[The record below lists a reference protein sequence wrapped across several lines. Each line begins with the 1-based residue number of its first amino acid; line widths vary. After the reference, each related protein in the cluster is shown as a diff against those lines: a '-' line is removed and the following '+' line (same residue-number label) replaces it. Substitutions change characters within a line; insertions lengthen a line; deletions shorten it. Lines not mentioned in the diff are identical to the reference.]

1 VQETNRFASQVLK
14 GGDISVP
21 YLQKLETNENKVCII
36 ALMMLNS
43 QNRKRQLKEQ
53 WSKDPLLH
61 TPIFGKTMARDRF
74 LVILSMLHF
83 ADEKQVQSDRIYKV
97 RVVLAKIKQTF
108 VAQFSPFQNLV
119 IDESMVLFKGST

>member
-21 YLQKLETNENKVCII
+21 YLLQKWKETNENKVYVFT

-43 QNRKRQLKEQ
+43 RNRKWQLKEQ
-53 WSKDPLLH
+53 WSKDPLFH

-74 LVILSMLHF
+74 LVVLSTLHF
-83 ADEKQVQSDRIYKV
+83 TDNKKQVQGDCLYKV
-97 RVVLAKIKQTF
+97 HEVLAKIKQTF
-108 VAQFSPFQNLV
+108 VAQFSHHR
-119 IDESMVLFKGST
+119 